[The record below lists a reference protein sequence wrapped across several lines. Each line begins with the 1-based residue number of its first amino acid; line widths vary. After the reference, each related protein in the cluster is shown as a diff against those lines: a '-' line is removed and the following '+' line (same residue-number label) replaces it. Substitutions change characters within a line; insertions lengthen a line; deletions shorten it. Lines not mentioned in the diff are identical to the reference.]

1 MSAHLYLTVF
11 MKKRLFTTL
20 IVALALPLAALAQ
33 GMFGYLSYSDTMQAL
48 PDYALIQQEMD
59 SLQGQ
64 YDQEMKRVEDEFN
77 KKYEEFIEQQSELA
91 TPIRMKRQAE
101 LQEMMEKNIAFRDEA
116 KRLLDDAKAQ
126 LMQPLYQK
134 LDKALQTVGQE
145 RGYAFILNTDGHA
158 LPYINPEQG
167 EDISTVVI
175 ELLSIEH

>member
-20 IVALALPLAALAQ
+20 IVALALPLTALAQ
-33 GMFGYLSYSDTMQAL
+33 GLFGYLSYSETMQAL
-48 PDYALIQQEMD
+48 PDYAIIQQEID
-59 SLQGQ
+59 NLQWQ
-64 YDQEMKRVEDEFN
+64 YGQEMKRVEDEFN

-126 LMQPLYQK
+126 LMQPLHQQ
-134 LDKALQTVGQE
+134 LHAALQAIGKE
-145 RGYAFILNTDGHA
+145 RNYAFILNTDGNT

-167 EDISTVVI
+167 EDVTAAVI
-175 ELLSIEH
+175 AYLTK